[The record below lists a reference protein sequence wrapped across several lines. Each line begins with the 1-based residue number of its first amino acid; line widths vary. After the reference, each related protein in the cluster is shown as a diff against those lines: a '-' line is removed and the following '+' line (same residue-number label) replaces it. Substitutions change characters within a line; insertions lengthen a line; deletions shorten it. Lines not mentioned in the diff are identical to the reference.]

1 MPGKD
6 GAAAL
11 VRNGGTRCRSAVM
24 PKSLLLLLFVPCA
37 ALAAPAGP
45 HAATPTREHFAPPGW
60 EGSYRELHYSPVV
73 RIGDRV
79 IVSGI
84 PTPDGAD
91 DEAKARA
98 LFVELR
104 KHLRSAGADL
114 DDVVELQSFHV
125 ARDQAEFRER
135 IAPVLKAHR
144 EFFKGHYPAWTA
156 VAVSGL
162 YSKGATF
169 ELRAEAV
176 IGSGK
181 APRATIGKP

>member
-1 MPGKD
+1 MI
-6 GAAAL
+6 
-11 VRNGGTRCRSAVM
+11 RSLSPLCA
-24 PKSLLLLLFVPCA
+24 LFVCCGAFA
-37 ALAAPAGP
+37 ASSSTPAAP
-45 HAATPTREHFAPPGW
+45 PTREHFAPPGW
-60 EGSYRELHYSPVV
+60 ESSYRDLHYSPVV

-84 PTPDGAD
+84 PALDGAD

-104 KHLRSAGADL
+104 AHLRSAGADL
-114 DDVVELQSFHV
+114 DDVIELQSFHV
-125 ARDQAEFRER
+125 ARDPAEFRKR
-135 IAPVLKAHR
+135 IEPVLKVHR
-144 EFFKGHYPAWTA
+144 EFFKDHYPAWTA

-162 YSKGATF
+162 YSQNATF

-181 APRATIGKP
+181 APRAQIGKQP

>member
-1 MPGKD
+1 
-6 GAAAL
+6 
-11 VRNGGTRCRSAVM
+11 M
-24 PKSLLLLLFVPCA
+24 PKPLLPWSLLFA
-37 ALAAPAGP
+37 ACGAIAAPPAP
-45 HAATPTREHFAPPGW
+45 DAAPPTREHFAPPGW
-60 EGSYRELHYSPVV
+60 ESSYRDLHYSPVV

-84 PTPDGAD
+84 PAMDGAD

-104 KHLRSAGADL
+104 AHLRSAGADL
-114 DDVVELQSFHV
+114 DDVIELQSFHV
-125 ARDQAEFRER
+125 ARDQAEFRQR
-135 IAPVLKAHR
+135 IEPVLKVHR
-144 EFFKGHYPAWTA
+144 EFFKDHYPAWTA

-162 YSKGATF
+162 YSKSASF

-181 APRATIGKP
+181 APRAKIGAKD

>member
-1 MPGKD
+1 
-6 GAAAL
+6 
-11 VRNGGTRCRSAVM
+11 M
-24 PKSLLLLLFVPCA
+24 PKFPLPWSLALLCCA
-37 ALAAPAGP
+37 AAAPAAAEDA
-45 HAATPTREHFAPPGW
+45 HAPTREHFAPPGW
-60 EGSYRELHYSPVV
+60 EGSYRDLHYSPVV

-84 PTPDGAD
+84 PAMDGAD

-104 KHLRSAGADL
+104 AHLRSAGADL
-114 DDVVELQSFHV
+114 DDVIELQSYHV
-125 ARDQAEFRER
+125 ARDQAEFRRAIE
-135 IAPVLKAHR
+135 PVLKAHR
-144 EFFKGHYPAWTA
+144 EFFRDHYPAWTA

-162 YSKGATF
+162 YSKTATF

-181 APRATIGKP
+181 APRAKIGAND